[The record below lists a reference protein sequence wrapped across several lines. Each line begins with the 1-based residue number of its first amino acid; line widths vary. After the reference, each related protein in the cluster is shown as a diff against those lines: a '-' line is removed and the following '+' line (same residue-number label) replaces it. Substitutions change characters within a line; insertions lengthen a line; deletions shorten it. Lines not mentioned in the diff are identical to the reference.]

1 MSIWKRKFEN
11 FERAFLRLKEVI
23 DRINTLTL
31 LEKEGVVQRFE
42 YVFELA
48 WKVMKAYLEEQGF
61 EVKSPKN
68 TIRVAFQVGLID
80 DGDIWMKALQ
90 IRNLTS
96 HTYNEEIL
104 DEAISF
110 IWFFFSHLEKL
121 YWKLKDEW

>member
-68 TIRVAFQVGLID
+68 TMRVAFQVGLID